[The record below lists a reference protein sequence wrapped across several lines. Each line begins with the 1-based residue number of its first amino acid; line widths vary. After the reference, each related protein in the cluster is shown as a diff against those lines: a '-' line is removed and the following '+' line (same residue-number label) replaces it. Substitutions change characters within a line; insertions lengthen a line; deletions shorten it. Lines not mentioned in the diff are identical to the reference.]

1 MDRSERSPERTF
13 QRCDR
18 GTTRMHLSVVRPI
31 SIPFNSLRSSPNWV
45 LAWWMTSVFTPSSVA
60 LAGLRPRLP

>member
-1 MDRSERSPERTF
+1 MTGAP
-13 QRCDR
+13 
-18 GTTRMHLSVVRPI
+18 TRMHLSVVRPI

-60 LAGLRPRLP
+60 LAFAGLITS